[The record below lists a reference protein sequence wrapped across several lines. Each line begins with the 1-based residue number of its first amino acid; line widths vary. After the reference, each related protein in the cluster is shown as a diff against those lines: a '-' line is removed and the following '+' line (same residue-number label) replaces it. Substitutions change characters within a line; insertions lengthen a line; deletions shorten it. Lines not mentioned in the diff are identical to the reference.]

1 VILQWFLRGVHD
13 DDGSLD
19 DNWAKRVLDTE
30 GLRSAWLRAHP
41 GSDPADW
48 DQAVNP
54 ADSLLWHITRFDQF
68 GFPAWPNHRYGDL
81 SPFLSLSSGTVEP
94 DHQKGRNQQYPA
106 WYTAVK
112 FATDGGYGNGWVFH
126 GYASILGR
134 PSLPLLEFSEEVRDL
149 HQHDFYNRY
158 HPEGE
163 LAAKILVP
171 PVRLKEAFRV
181 TADKLREWMDQLE
194 NGKRPPI
201 AGESPLELLSELSDT
216 VLTGSSYRPPEEFS
230 NIRDLR

>member
-1 VILQWFLRGVHD
+1 MIFQWFLRGIND
-13 DDGSLD
+13 NDGSLD
-19 DNWAKRVLDTE
+19 ESWAQRVLDIE
-30 GLRSAWLRAHP
+30 GLRSAWLRANG

-48 DQAVNP
+48 DQAVNY
-54 ADSLLWHITRFDQF
+54 ADSLLWHIRRFDDF
-68 GFPAWPNHRYGDL
+68 GFPAWPSNPYRAL
-81 SPFLSLSSGTVEP
+81 SPFLSVSSGTVEP

-112 FATDGGYGNGWVFH
+112 FATAGGYGDGWVFR

-149 HQHDFYNRY
+149 NQYGFYNRY

-171 PVRLKEAFRV
+171 PVRLKEAFKV
-181 TADKLREWMDQLE
+181 TADTYWEWIGQVE
-194 NGKRPPI
+194 NGDDRSI
-201 AGESPLELLSELSDT
+201 AKSPLQLLADLSDK
-216 VLTGSSYRPPEEFS
+216 VLPGDSYRPPEDFS

>member
-1 VILQWFLRGVHD
+1 MLQWFLRGVND
-13 DDGSLD
+13 NNGSLD

-30 GLRSAWLRAHP
+30 GLRSAWLRANV
-41 GSDPADW
+41 GSDAAAW
-48 DQAVNP
+48 DEAVNYP
-54 ADSLLWHITRFDQF
+54 NSLPWHITRFDDF
-68 GFPAWPNHRYGDL
+68 GFPAWPNNRFREL

-112 FATDGGYGNGWVFH
+112 FATRDGYENGWVFH

-134 PSLPLLEFSEEVRDL
+134 PAIPLLEFSEEVRDL
-149 HQHDFYNRY
+149 HQHDFYNQF

-163 LAAKILVP
+163 LVAKILVP

-181 TADKLREWMDQLE
+181 TADKLREWEDQLE
-194 NGKRPPI
+194 DGTRQAI
-201 AGESPLELLSELSDT
+201 VSPLELLSELSDT
-216 VLTGSSYRPPEEFS
+216 VLTGASYRPPEEFS